1 MKFLNIILSI
11 LLLILTIC
19 GDYIVFKSKYSD
31 SQLFRGFA
39 DSLVHA
45 SIGCVS
51 AITFFSNGLNIPL
64 SSCICNVSICTVLS
78 SFIDVDHF
86 IVARTF
92 NFKEFVSKRGIFHCT
107 SFCLLITGILY
118 IIYYNTRNPNILLLK
133 FMFLIAYSSHH
144 IRDSNRRGL
153 WLYPYGHTPAI
164 DYYLSVIIIC
174 ILPHIYVYL
183 YSHLKLNMKTYVNN
197 YTVV

>member
-31 SQLFRGFA
+31 SQLYRGFA

-64 SSCICNVSICTVLS
+64 SSCICNVSICTVMS

-92 NFKEFVSKRGIFHCT
+92 NFKKPKYTPFEVYVLNSIFIT
-107 SFCLLITGILY
+107 SY
-118 IIYYNTRNPNILLLK
+118 
-133 FMFLIAYSSHH
+133 

-164 DYYLSVIIIC
+164 DYYMIDYLSVIIIC